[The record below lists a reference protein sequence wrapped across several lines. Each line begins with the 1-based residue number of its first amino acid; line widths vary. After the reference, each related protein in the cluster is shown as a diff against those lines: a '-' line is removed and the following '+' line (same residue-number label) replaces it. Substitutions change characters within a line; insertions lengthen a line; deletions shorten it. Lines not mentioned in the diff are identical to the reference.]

1 MWDTATGNA
10 VGVFREH
17 TEAVYAVAFSGDGTL
32 LASAAADRSV
42 KIWNVAD
49 GLRLYTIT
57 EPTDAVLTLAFRPGT
72 RQLAAGGQ
80 DKRIR
85 VWEITDTAA
94 RSIRSAPAHRSAVLR
109 VAFSP
114 DGARWPPPAATG
126 T

>member
-1 MWDTATGNA
+1 MLK
-10 VGVFREH
+10 EH

-42 KIWNVAD
+42 KIWEVAD
-49 GLRLYTIT
+49 GVRLYTIT

-85 VWEITDTAA
+85 VWEIGDTAA
-94 RSIRSAPAHRSAVLR
+94 RVDSQPRRRTARPCSASRSAPTA
-109 VAFSP
+109 
-114 DGARWPPPAATG
+114 ARWPRREPTR